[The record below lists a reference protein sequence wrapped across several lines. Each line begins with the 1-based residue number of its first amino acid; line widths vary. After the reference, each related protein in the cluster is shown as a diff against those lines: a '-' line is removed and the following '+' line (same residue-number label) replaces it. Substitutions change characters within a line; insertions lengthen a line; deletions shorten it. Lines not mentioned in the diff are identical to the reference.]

1 MRTTSIRTKLLAGFL
16 SVVGLSI
23 ALGVYSAWSFAR
35 INNGVEKVVATQ
47 DQVLA
52 AGQVRYLTQSLTVSA
67 LAYPITEGDD
77 AKAQISEGAKTTVAS
92 FGPVLDGF
100 EASLSAE
107 QKAAM
112 ADEIASVKEAWGTLA
127 DAMLK
132 LANVSGAAT
141 SASGSSTLDSSTAYS
156 NIIAAVD
163 KLNGAL
169 AESSKAQQK
178 ASHDVYSSARLV
190 LVIALLLGAAGGVGL
205 ALVLAN
211 GIVGPLRRSVATL
224 SAVADGDL
232 TVEAGADAQRK
243 DEVGE
248 LVRAVDTTVASLR
261 EVLGSTARTAGTL
274 AQAAETLEGGTGRI
288 AAASAEAVEQ
298 AAQVAAA
305 ADQVSASVRTV
316 AAGTDEM
323 GESISE
329 ISRNANEAVAVAGA
343 AVQAATATDER
354 VRRLSESSREIGDV
368 VKVITSIAEQ
378 TNLLALNAT
387 IEAARAGEAGK
398 GFAVVASEVKDLAQE
413 TARATE
419 DIVRRVETIQTDTT
433 AAADTI
439 AQITEIIDRIATFQT
454 SIASAVE
461 EQTATT
467 GEASRSV
474 GQAAHGTDEIAVKIG
489 RVAQATGSTD
499 EEVRLS
505 AETTGLIKGL
515 SSELQT
521 LVSRFRY

>member
-16 SVVGLSI
+16 AVVAVSI
-23 ALGVYSAWSFAR
+23 TLGAYSAWSFDR
-35 INNGVEKVVATQ
+35 INSGVEKVVATQ
-47 DQVLA
+47 DQVLK
-52 AGQVRYLTQSLTVSA
+52 AGQVRFLAQSLTVGA
-67 LAYPITEGDD
+67 LAYPLTEGAD
-77 AKAQISEGAKTTVAS
+77 AKAEVVKGVQQSAGA

-100 EASLSAE
+100 EAGLTEEQRAE
-107 QKAAM
+107 M
-112 ADEIASVKEAWGTLA
+112 ADEIASVREAWGPLT
-127 DAMLK
+127 DAMFTLVG
-132 LANVSGAAT
+132 LPTSTAAGSGA
-141 SASGSSTLDSSTAYS
+141 TLDSATAYS
-156 NIIAAVD
+156 NILAAVEE
-163 KLNGAL
+163 LNAAL
-169 AESSKAQQK
+169 AESGKAQQK
-178 ASHDVYSSARLV
+178 ASHDVYASARLV
-190 LVIALLLGAAGGVGL
+190 LIVALVLAAAGGTGL
-205 ALVLAN
+205 ALLIAN
-211 GIVGPLRRSVATL
+211 GIVGPLRRTVRTL

-232 TVEAGADAQRK
+232 TVAGGADTARR

-248 LVRAVDTTVASLR
+248 LARAVDTTVASLR

-274 AQAAETLEGGTGRI
+274 ATAAGTLEGGTARI

-329 ISRNANEAVAVAGA
+329 ISRNANDAVAVAGE
-343 AVQAATATDER
+343 AVAAATATDER

-439 AQITEIIDRIATFQT
+439 ARITEIIDRIATFQT

-474 GQAAHGTDEIAVKIG
+474 GQAAQGTDEIAAKIG

-499 EEVRLS
+499 EEVRVS
-505 AETTGLIKGL
+505 AETTGQIKGL
-515 SSELQT
+515 SAELQT
-521 LVSRFRY
+521 LVARFRY